1 MAQRG
6 RVSMAAL
13 MVKDGLVAATPR
25 PDAHF
30 PVLAQLCR
38 HIVAAE
44 QVAVMLK
51 KYQKKKDFNYRDY
64 AELLEAA
71 SGREFVDHAAVSF
84 APPAKYFQFEDAITE
99 GRSHD

>member
-1 MAQRG
+1 M
-6 RVSMAAL
+6 
-13 MVKDGLVAATPR
+13 
-25 PDAHF
+25 
-30 PVLAQLCR
+30 
-38 HIVAAE
+38 AAE

-71 SGREFVDHAAVSF
+71 SGREVVDHAAVSF